1 MKVVKI
7 NKYQFKY
14 DNGNMFYFEDSDN
27 NKIAFINGSEIQLII
42 DINNNRLT
50 FHPSQ
55 SVNIY
60 ELDEYTYKI
69 ESFF

>member
-1 MKVVKI
+1 MKVAKI

-14 DNGNMFYFEDSDN
+14 DDGNMFCFEDSDN
-27 NKIAFINGSEIQLII
+27 NKIAFINGSEIQLVI